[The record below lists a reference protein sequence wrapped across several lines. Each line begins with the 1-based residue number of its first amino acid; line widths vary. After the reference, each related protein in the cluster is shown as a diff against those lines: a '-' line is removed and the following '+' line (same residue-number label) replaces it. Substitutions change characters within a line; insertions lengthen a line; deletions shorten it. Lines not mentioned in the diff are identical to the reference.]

1 MKTQAVATLAL
12 VIAPALA
19 SASLPASYA
28 QKDDP
33 ARWYVPADTPREKY
47 ANAMREARNALAD
60 ALRECRA
67 TPTRN
72 RCQAEARD
80 RYRDDVAHAKD
91 FLAPS
96 RQLA

>member
-1 MKTQAVATLAL
+1 MKMKAAAPFALAL
-12 VIAPALA
+12 APALA
-19 SASLPASYA
+19 AASLPASYA

-47 ANAMREARNALAD
+47 ENAMREARNALAD

-67 TPTRN
+67 TQTRTRCESEARN
-72 RCQAEARD
+72 R
-80 RYRDDVAHAKD
+80 YREDVAHAKEH
-91 FLAPS
+91 LAPR